1 MIKKL
6 KDKHIIIIGSPAS
19 GKTTLSLKLL
29 EKGFKIIH
37 TDDYMQYGFKDSL
50 YKLLEDIQKLNLK
63 NIVIEGILGY
73 RLLRKGIELN
83 CY

>member
-37 TDDYMQYGFKDSL
+37 TDDYMQYGFT
-50 YKLLEDIQKLNLK
+50 
-63 NIVIEGILGY
+63 
-73 RLLRKGIELN
+73 
-83 CY
+83 